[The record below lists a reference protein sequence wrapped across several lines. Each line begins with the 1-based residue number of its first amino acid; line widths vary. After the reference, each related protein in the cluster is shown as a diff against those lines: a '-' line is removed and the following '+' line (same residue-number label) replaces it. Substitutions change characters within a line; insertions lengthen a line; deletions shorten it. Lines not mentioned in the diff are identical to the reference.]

1 MQSKSLIYSSDTC
14 RLLTQAIYSYRN
26 DATVFYNSETR
37 RLHISIPHIGDYHI
51 DGSTD
56 VVIVEHI
63 RSIVEKEAAY
73 RVGGDLQGIL
83 NELSEVYL

>member
-1 MQSKSLIYSSDTC
+1 MQSKSLIYSSDTR
-14 RLLTQAIYSYRN
+14 RLLSQAIYSYRN
-26 DATVFYNSETR
+26 DVTVSYDSETR

-56 VVIVEHI
+56 VVTIEHI
-63 RSIVEKEAAY
+63 RSIIDKEDAE
-73 RVGGDLQGIL
+73 RVGRDLQGIL